1 MNGLPLVPAL
11 IVLFGGGVSA
21 VLLGIVVANAYF
33 LPGPPPQWSL
43 RGGVAVSVLGAT
55 ATGLAVPLAILGD
68 GVAGGTAID
77 AAIWVLVGGV
87 VIYVVGLSVLEI
99 RSRPDAEW

>member
-1 MNGLPLVPAL
+1 MNGLPLVSTL

-21 VLLGIVVANAYF
+21 VLLGVVIANAYF

-43 RGGVAVSVLGAT
+43 RGGVAVAVFGAT
-55 ATGLAVPLAILGD
+55 VTGLSVPLAILGED
-68 GVAGGTAID
+68 GSGID
-77 AAIWVLVGGV
+77 ATIWTLVGGV
-87 VIYVVGLSVLEI
+87 AIYVVGLTVLEI